1 MSLFSI
7 NENMPVEKSYRM
19 WPTVVSTTP
28 SAYIGVTL
36 FFNVIAIYQII
47 VISTK
52 QKHPT
57 LRRRTVLP
65 LSGLILNY
73 FVYLE
78 CVMVV
83 FSISHHFG
91 RDIGVAK
98 NKLHRVANNFPK
110 KTTGLQTLKK
120 NMIGNIKAQIYS
132 KLEKIIVIEILKK
145 LKKNNNK
152 RGI

>member
-1 MSLFSI
+1 MDLSVSDKSPCRYMSLFSI

-36 FFNVIAIYQII
+36 FFNVIAIYHII

-91 RDIGVAK
+91 RDIAVAK

-110 KTTGLQTLKK
+110 KLQVFKP
-120 NMIGNIKAQIYS
+120 
-132 KLEKIIVIEILKK
+132 
-145 LKKNNNK
+145 
-152 RGI
+152 